1 MSNADPKPIEAPPDA
16 VQQPPDPNKY
26 LPAYTA
32 WKAAVGALQGI
43 VASGVSFLIL
53 LAYLP
58 AEQQNNLIAKAVGVW
73 PGFAC
78 LPAIFA
84 LLVALENVRKHG
96 GKGADPLW
104 RWPWDGLKPTGM
116 T

>member
-1 MSNADPKPIEAPPDA
+1 MSNDTVPTTPPAGA
-16 VQQPPDPNKY
+16 VQQPLDPNLY
-26 LPAYTA
+26 RPAYTA
-32 WKAAVGALQGI
+32 WKAAIAAVQGI
-43 VASGVSFLIL
+43 VASGLSLMIL

-58 AEQQNNLIAKAVGVW
+58 PEQQNNLIAKASAVW

-84 LLVALENVRKHG
+84 LLVALENIRKHG
-96 GKGADPLW
+96 GKGSDPLW
-104 RWPWDGLKPTGM
+104 RWPWDSLKPTGM